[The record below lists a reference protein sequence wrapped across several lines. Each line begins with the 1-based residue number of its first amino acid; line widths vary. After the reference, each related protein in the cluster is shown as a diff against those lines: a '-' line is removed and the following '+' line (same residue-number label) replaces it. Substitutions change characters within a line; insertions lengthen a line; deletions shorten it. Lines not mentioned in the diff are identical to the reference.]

1 MANSGKE
8 PFGLVG
14 LEVMASGGLAVTGAT
29 GEDYAE
35 PFSNAIVCDTGDGS
49 ELAAYLEALLNDD
62 RLARSIRAAGE
73 ATAERY
79 RWSVVLDVLASKAAY
94 AGL

>member
-1 MANSGKE
+1 M
-8 PFGLVG
+8 
-14 LEVMASGGLAVTGAT
+14 TGAT

-35 PFSNAIVCDTGDGS
+35 PFSNAIVCDTGDGR
-49 ELAAYLEALLNDD
+49 ELAVYLEAVLNDD
-62 RLARSIRAAGE
+62 RLARSIRSAGE

-79 RWSVVLDVLASKAAY
+79 RWSAVLDVLAGKAAF